1 MKSLVSISQRRR
13 GQLTARRG
21 FCLSYCQQSVYRSTD
36 RNTCKGSGKDVQPFR
51 YIYVMCSNLHVKE
64 LQDIRKLLSL
74 LTFLCCQQKY
84 RVYSQKRP
92 SHINF
97 GSKRFVG
104 YKTLHVLK
112 YKKIHLLLYSHAILL
127 RHRHYSPNPE
137 FLATFLYISV
147 YLSSNGANFG
157 IYKCVYIIIIYIIVY
172 FEHKCDAGLP
182 LLFRPRGGFRLFPQ
196 SSLAERCPSNWTR

>member
-1 MKSLVSISQRRR
+1 MYSPSAIFMSC
-13 GQLTARRG
+13 GH
-21 FCLSYCQQSVYRSTD
+21 
-36 RNTCKGSGKDVQPFR
+36 
-51 YIYVMCSNLHVKE
+51 VMCSNLHVKE